1 MSEKISLVRAA
12 AKLKRAKKNHA
23 EQSDIDGDT
32 KARRGRERDDEESG
46 GGLFNSIVNA
56 VSNLKR
62 DD

>member
-12 AKLKRAKKNHA
+12 AKLKRAKKNRS
-23 EQSDIDGDT
+23 EQTENDGDT
-32 KARRGRERDDEESG
+32 KARRGREREEEESG
-46 GGLFNSIVNA
+46 GLFDSIINA

>member
-12 AKLKRAKKNHA
+12 AKLKRAKKNRSEQA
-23 EQSDIDGDT
+23 ENDGDT
-32 KARRGRERDDEESG
+32 KARRGREREEEESG
-46 GGLFNSIVNA
+46 GLFDSIINA